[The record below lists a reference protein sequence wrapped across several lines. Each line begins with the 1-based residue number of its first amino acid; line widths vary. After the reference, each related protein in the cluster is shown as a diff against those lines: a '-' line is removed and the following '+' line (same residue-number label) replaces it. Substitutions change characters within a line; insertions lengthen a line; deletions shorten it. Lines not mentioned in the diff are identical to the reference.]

1 MRNDVNMRLS
11 GNSCLYVYIQWK
23 TEIVEQTQKKAHLK
37 NCMQVCNYVKNIIM
51 RAGHFKKPL
60 ILQNDQI
67 LIILIIS
74 TRGI

>member
-1 MRNDVNMRLS
+1 M
-11 GNSCLYVYIQWK
+11 
-23 TEIVEQTQKKAHLK
+23 EIVEQTQIKAHLK

-51 RAGHFKKPL
+51 HAGHFKKPL